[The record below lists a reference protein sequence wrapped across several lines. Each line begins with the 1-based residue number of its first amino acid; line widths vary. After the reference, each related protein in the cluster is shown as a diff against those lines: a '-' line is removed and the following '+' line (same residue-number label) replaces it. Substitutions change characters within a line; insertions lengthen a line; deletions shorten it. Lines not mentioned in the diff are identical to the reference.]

1 MGTTD
6 PDTGKP
12 PPATDSSGGASST
25 GETDYGP
32 FPGLDDDGGCT
43 CVAARERRGGAA
55 GAWLGLVALV
65 LHLRR
70 ARRRSRL

>member
-1 MGTTD
+1 VGTTD

-12 PPATDSSGGASST
+12 PILTGSGGDTAST

-55 GAWLGLVALV
+55 YAWLGLAVLG

-70 ARRRSRL
+70 ARRRSRA